1 MVWVFIVDDV
11 VAYCPEDRAIGAG
24 LRIWKRRL
32 WVVARMGV
40 AFSLTPFLDGQPV
53 ACWAVEDVI
62 AIGEGGGYTMAANSG
77 AEKVAESV
85 LFSL

>member
-1 MVWVFIVDDV
+1 MVWILIVNYV

-24 LRIWKRRL
+24 LGTGKGRL

-53 ACWAVEDVI
+53 ACRAVEDVI
-62 AIGEGGGYTMAANSG
+62 AISEGGRYAMTANGG
-77 AEKVAESV
+77 AEKVAESI
-85 LFSL
+85 LLSL

>member
-1 MVWVFIVDDV
+1 MVWVFVINYV

-24 LRIWKRRL
+24 LGIGKGRL

-40 AFSLTPFLDGQPV
+40 TFSLTPFLDGQPV

-62 AIGEGGGYTMAANSG
+62 AISEGGGYAMTTNGG
-77 AEKVAESV
+77 AEKVAESI
-85 LFSL
+85 LLSL

>member
-1 MVWVFIVDDV
+1 
-11 VAYCPEDRAIGAG
+11 
-24 LRIWKRRL
+24 
-32 WVVARMGV
+32 MGV

-62 AIGEGGGYTMAANSG
+62 AIGEGRGYAMAANGG
-77 AEKVAESV
+77 AEKVAESI

>member
-24 LRIWKRRL
+24 LGIGKGRL
-32 WVVARMGV
+32 RVVARMGI

-62 AIGEGGGYTMAANSG
+62 AIGEGGGYAMTTNGG